1 MNSLGRVAKYSN
13 LGKVPSG
20 DSPFWR
26 EKRLSVCFLLMKHP
40 KFDWVTKIAEDEFF
54 KLNRNKI
61 NDAVLLYNGDIIEID
76 EKMRET
82 KTEISEICKDIV
94 EVVVSL
100 AKSGTG
106 GMKAVE
112 AYFESGEFDNQYQE
126 YNEKMYERSILA
138 GQKEELEKIVMQLK
152 NLARTTAS
160 AEVHA
165 NAAKR
170 FKFPASHVQTMMQKF
185 NDKTANESEDIEMAS
200 LIIDEGVDQETL
212 EEFAMNIENVSEIE
226 QNRVQA
232 QINKDKGRQTEK
244 TKLTSDKRGFITEIS
259 SMMAL
264 ALASER
270 KNSERRQHVLV
281 DDLSGEAEEESE
293 GTGANN
299 NDNNNNNNIRPS
311 GKQGY
316 ISRAAAAQQVLS
328 EDF

>member
-13 LGKVPSG
+13 LGKIPSG

-26 EKRLSVCFLLMKHP
+26 EKRLSVCFLLMKYP
-40 KFDWVTKIAEDEFF
+40 KINWVTKKAEDEFF

-61 NDAVLLYNGDIIEID
+61 NDAILLYNGDIIEID

-82 KTEISEICKDIV
+82 KAEISEICKNIV
-94 EVVVSL
+94 SVAVSL
-100 AKSGTG
+100 ARNGD
-106 GMKAVE
+106 MKAVE

-126 YNEKMYERSILA
+126 YNEKMYERSILV
-138 GQKEELEKIVMQLK
+138 GQKEELDKIVTQLK
-152 NLARTTAS
+152 NLARTTSS

-165 NAAKR
+165 NAAR
-170 FKFPASHVQTMMQKF
+170 RLNFSASHVQMLMQKY
-185 NDKTANESEDIEMAS
+185 NDKTANESEETEMTN
-200 LIIDEGVDQETL
+200 LIIGEGVDQETL

-244 TKLTSDKRGFITEIS
+244 TKLTSDKKGFITEIS
-259 SMMAL
+259 SMMAM
-264 ALASER
+264 ALVAER
-270 KNSERRQHVLV
+270 KNGERKQHVLI
-281 DDLSGEAEEESE
+281 DDLSGESEEESG
-293 GTGANN
+293 GTSAN
-299 NDNNNNNNIRPS
+299 NDNNNNNIRSS